1 MSQYKDY
8 NYFDDE
14 ATHAHGYL
22 MKPLMQVLEKIKPAN
37 ILDLGCGNGA
47 LVNHLLTKKY
57 EAYGTDASEAGIAIA
72 QKKHSNRFAL
82 QNLDHEGLPQQF
94 RHLKFNTIISTE
106 VIEHLY
112 DPRGFI
118 DFCIRVL
125 QKAEGEKHIILSTPY
140 HGYLKNLVLALA
152 GKWDKHADPLWDG
165 GHIKLWSK
173 ATLTAL
179 LEEKG
184 FEVTDFKGCGRFP
197 YMYKSMLISAR
208 LK

>member
-14 ATHAHGYL
+14 ATHAHSYI
-22 MKPLMQVLEKIKPAN
+22 MQPLMQMLNNIKPQN

-47 LVNHLLTKKY
+47 LVNYLLSKNY
-57 EAYGTDASEAGIAIA
+57 EAYGTDASDAGIAIA
-72 QKKHSNRFAL
+72 QRKYPDRFAL
-82 QNLDHEGLPQQF
+82 QNLDHEDLPQQF
-94 RHLKFNTIISTE
+94 QNLKFNTIISTE

-118 DFCIRVL
+118 DFCTRVL
-125 QKAEGEKHIILSTPY
+125 KKADGERHIILSTPY
-140 HGYLKNLVLALA
+140 HGYLKNLVLAIV
-152 GKWDKHADPLWDG
+152 GKWDQHANPLWDG

-173 ATLTAL
+173 ATLSTL

-184 FEVTDFKGCGRFP
+184 FEVIDFKGCGRMP
-197 YMYKSMLISAR
+197 YLYKSMLICAR
-208 LK
+208 LR